1 MAMPILTSSS
11 LTSIARK
18 EILWESETATKAET
32 LTMESKLIRETGAN
46 NPEIGYNLTPRWL
59 GKPT

>member
-1 MAMPILTSSS
+1 MT
-11 LTSIARK
+11 ARK

-32 LTMESKLIRETGAN
+32 LAREIKLIRETGAT
-46 NPEIGYNLTPRWL
+46 NPEIGYNLPPRWL